1 MMKDDL
7 KKELYKTVTTALIEQ
22 MEQGIA
28 IWQQPWVTSKAYQPQ
43 NGASGRLY
51 NGFNRM
57 YLGFMQ
63 MDMFGS
69 NDPRWFTFT
78 NVKDLGGKVKKGS
91 KSTIV
96 VYNAPATTEVEN
108 ESTGEVE
115 SKTWWNVKYYKVF
128 HATQVEG
135 LPEYDAESDVPVQ
148 PDGDEDYAGLGMLD
162 AWCHENLHSYE
173 YGGNRACYI
182 PSMDTIQMPMPDS
195 FKRKSWYGQ
204 TLAHEIVHA
213 TGAAKRLNRLER
225 TGFGTDTYAKEELV
239 AEFGAAMLCGSLDI
253 PTDMEQSAAYLKGWA
268 RKCKDEPGLLISA
281 ANMAEKAVDFVME
294 DAYATA

>member
-1 MMKDDL
+1 MKDDL
-7 KKELYKTVTTALIEQ
+7 KKELYKNVTAALVEQ
-22 MEQGIA
+22 MEQGVA
-28 IWQQPWVTSKAYQPQ
+28 IWQQPWVTSKVYQPQ

-57 YLGFMQ
+57 YLGFLQ
-63 MDMFGS
+63 MDMFDS

-115 SKTWWNVKYYKVF
+115 TKTWWNVKYYKVF

-135 LPEYDAESDVPVQ
+135 LPEYDVESEAPVQ
-148 PDGDEDYAGLGMLD
+148 PDSDEDYEGLGMLD
-162 AWCHENLHSYE
+162 AWCHNNLHSYE
-173 YGGNRACYI
+173 YGGNKACYI
-182 PSMDTIQMPMPDS
+182 TSMDTIQMPMPDM
-195 FKRKSWYGQ
+195 FKRQSWYAQ
-204 TLAHEIVHA
+204 TLAHEIIHA
-213 TGAAKRLNRLER
+213 TGAEKRLNRLEK
-225 TGFGTDTYAKEELV
+225 TGFGTDTYAKEELI
-239 AEFGAAMLCGSLDI
+239 AEFGAAMLCGGLDI

-268 RKCKDEPGLLISA
+268 KRCKDEPGLLISA

-294 DAYATA
+294 EAYALA